1 MFSKRFWADFF
12 ERSVRGALIVLLT
25 SIFVDSWSDA
35 SLSYQQKGLAAL
47 SGAALSMGLSLLS
60 ALNGSE
66 NASFVLAE
74 APGEGDP
81 PAPPTA

>member
-1 MFSKRFWADFF
+1 MFTKRFWVDFF

-35 SLSYQQKGLAAL
+35 SLSYKQKALGAL

-60 ALNGSE
+60 ALRDGN
-66 NASFVLAE
+66 NASFALKD
-74 APGEGDP
+74 APGGEP
-81 PAPPTA
+81 PAVPNA